1 MKRRDLL
8 ALSALSAAFAA
19 RPALAADAPK
29 REWFVFLERGKPAPT
44 DKAEVQRLM
53 GLHLG
58 NFMRLFN
65 EGTLDAAGP
74 MRDPSGLK
82 RGIVVVK
89 AASREELMGYFQ
101 PDEFVRDG
109 FMTVNAAPAR
119 ALKPL
124 RRDID
129 PNAGIEEARIA
140 MVPRSAGVPE
150 ARVRALIDG
159 GTFGAGYAIEEG
171 ELAYVLFALT
181 TDSAPLEKAL
191 EGTSAQVW
199 AQYIGKGVIR

>member
-1 MKRRDLL
+1 MMKRRDLL
-8 ALSALSAAFAA
+8 ALSALAPLSAWAQ
-19 RPALAADAPK
+19 AP
-29 REWFVFLERGKPAPT
+29 RRDWFIFLERGKPSPA
-44 DKAEVQRLM
+44 DKAEVQRMM

-89 AASREELMGYFQ
+89 AATRDELMSYFQ

-119 ALKPL
+119 ALKVL

-140 MVPRSAGVPE
+140 LVPRSAGVAE
-150 ARVRALIDG
+150 ARIRTLLDSG
-159 GTFGAGYAIEEG
+159 SFGAGYALDEG

-191 EGTSAQVW
+191 EGTNAQVW
-199 AQYIGKGVIR
+199 TQYIGKGVIR